1 MATYAELEGHGI
13 VGSADALPMPAGLV
27 SQPSEAG
34 PLSAERERAIRS
46 LDLLGMMSDRVAPV
60 VSGHLAA
67 LLAEV
72 DRLRVER
79 RETNEWVDDAAEALR
94 AARDRVAEL
103 EAVPHLVCRV
113 CEVPVAWVDSVTGG
127 WWQHASPVADG
138 HGITPRPATAPKVK
152 ESAAKLAALLAPTQ
166 ALRESG
172 PSAEWVAET
181 FSPKPVEGE
190 FHEALHHPYRVGHD
204 LPETGS
210 TK

>member
-27 SQPSEAG
+27 SQPSESG
-34 PLSAERERAIRS
+34 LLSAEREREIRS
-46 LDLLGMMSDRVAPV
+46 LDLLALMGDRAAPV
-60 VSGHLAA
+60 VSGHLAV

-72 DRLRVER
+72 DRLRAER

-94 AARDRVAEL
+94 ADRDRIAEL
-103 EAVPHLVCRV
+103 EAVPRLVCRV

-138 HGITPRPATAPKVK
+138 HGITPRPATAPK

-181 FSPKPVEGE
+181 FSPQPAVEGE
-190 FHEALHHPYRVGHD
+190 FHAYLHRAFTTPHD
-204 LPETGS
+204 LPETGGAR
-210 TK
+210 